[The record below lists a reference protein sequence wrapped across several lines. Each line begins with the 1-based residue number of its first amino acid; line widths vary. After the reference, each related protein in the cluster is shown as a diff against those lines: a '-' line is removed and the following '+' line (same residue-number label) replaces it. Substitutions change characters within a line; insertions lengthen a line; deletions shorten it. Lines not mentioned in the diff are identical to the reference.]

1 MEIQKWEY
9 KRLINIWSDEEFAI
23 EQELNSLGDE
33 GWELVTV
40 VGHFYESKANPGSEL
55 HQQTFYFK
63 RPAQVPVDIAFTSEP
78 IGLQPTRY

>member
-9 KRLINIWSDEEFAI
+9 KRYIKRVDWDAVVSGQDDLNAI
-23 EQELNSLGDE
+23 EQELDSLGDE

-40 VGHFYESKANPGSEL
+40 VPESKL
-55 HQQTFYFK
+55 QKQTFYFK

-78 IGLQPTRY
+78 IGLQPERY